1 MPVTD
6 PSPPPQK
13 WPARKVLP
21 DLRRLFQPIA
31 EPLLRTDRALRAAL
45 KSCDPAVNELAGY
58 GCLLGGKRL
67 RPALLLLAADA
78 TGGIQDPHY
87 LLGAVVEM
95 IHTAT
100 LVHDDVI
107 DEAST
112 RRDLP
117 TVNARWD
124 TPTSV
129 LLGDFLFTN
138 AFHLA
143 STLSSTTACRWIGE
157 ATNRVCEGELRQKL
171 VRGNWELD
179 EYDYFAIIEAKTAEL
194 CAVSCRLGAHFAGA
208 TPVQVQALS
217 EFGRLLGIAYQIVD
231 DLIDLAGDQG
241 RAGKSL
247 GTDLIQQRPT
257 LPIIRALAKLPRA
270 QRTTL
275 LQLLQAPQAASAP
288 SRQAVADLLRS
299 TDGLESTVETAR
311 ETIRRAIAML
321 DEIPS
326 SSSRSILAKLADT
339 VVAIAE

>member
-1 MPVTD
+1 
-6 PSPPPQK
+6 
-13 WPARKVLP
+13 
-21 DLRRLFQPIA
+21 
-31 EPLLRTDRALRAAL
+31 
-45 KSCDPAVNELAGY
+45 
-58 GCLLGGKRL
+58 
-67 RPALLLLAADA
+67 
-78 TGGIQDPHY
+78 
-87 LLGAVVEM
+87 M